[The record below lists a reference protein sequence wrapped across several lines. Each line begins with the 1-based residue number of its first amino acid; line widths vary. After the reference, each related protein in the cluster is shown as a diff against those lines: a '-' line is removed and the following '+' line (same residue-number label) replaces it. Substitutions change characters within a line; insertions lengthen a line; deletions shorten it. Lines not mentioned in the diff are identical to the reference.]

1 VSNIIRAV
9 KILPLDD
16 QNIKNHGDL
25 HEIAACNQRT
35 VIRAGDSD
43 SDNDDGSQTM
53 VRAPINSKKHKKM
66 YKKIQID
73 NDDENA
79 TMVQTPAGKQTEN
92 NIIESIIESGVSLKN
107 LQVGNEHIELMKLRS
122 SNVYQHTEEYPGDEC
137 YCVISEKHLELLP
150 GLEKTYLDAG
160 RKGAAVVK
168 LERLF
173 GNVNPRKWLD
183 WGILLR
189 V

>member
-1 VSNIIRAV
+1 MMR
-9 KILPLDD
+9 ILKVTAICMKLL
-16 QNIKNHGDL
+16 Q
-25 HEIAACNQRT
+25 AADSNQRT
-35 VIRAGDSD
+35 VIRAGDED
-43 SDNDDGSQTM
+43 DDNADDGQTM
-53 VRAPINSKKHKKM
+53 VRAPIDDKKHKKM

-79 TMVQTPAGKQTEN
+79 TMVQAPAGKQAE
-92 NIIESIIESGVSLKN
+92 NIIESIIESGVNLGN

-122 SNVYQHTEEYPGDEC
+122 PDVYQHTEEYPGDGC

-150 GLEKTYLDAG
+150 GLERTYLDAG
-160 RKGAAVVK
+160 KEDCVVVK

-173 GNVNPRKWLD
+173 CSENPRKWLD
-183 WGILLR
+183 RGILLR

>member
-1 VSNIIRAV
+1 MIR
-9 KILPLDD
+9 ILKVTAIFMKLL
-16 QNIKNHGDL
+16 Q
-25 HEIAACNQRT
+25 AADSNQRT
-35 VIRAGDSD
+35 VIRAGDGD
-43 SDNDDGSQTM
+43 DDNDDDGQTM
-53 VRAPINSKKHKKM
+53 VQAPINAKKYKM
-66 YKKIQID
+66 IQID